1 MKGTIIQRS
10 KGSWTLVFDVGRDG
24 QGKRQVA
31 AHMNMKGKSQ

>member
-24 QGKRQVA
+24 QGRRKQ
-31 AHMNMKGKSQ
+31 K